1 MEGRAL
7 YLRVGLMIVAG
18 IVLLLALIWFIGGNQ
33 FRNGTVYESYFSE
46 SVQGLDVGA
55 PVKYRGVTVGRVM
68 ELGLVTAEYGAGM
81 ALDLQHSTSRLVFA
95 RFEVDTRKIGRVP
108 DTETAVA
115 LGLRTRLASQGLTGL
130 TYLELDFVDPKQY
143 PPLQVPW
150 KPEAGYIP
158 SMPSTLS
165 QVQVAAEHLLDKLNA
180 VNIDQLAEQAT
191 NLLKDVRADIATG
204 DVHAALA
211 EASALLR
218 TTNQAVQAADLPGIS
233 ADIKNTS
240 AALRDTVQGEK
251 MQTLLSNA
259 SVAAAR
265 LAEASARLPVLIAA
279 LQGTTQRIGNSTA
292 DLEQGLVPVLRDVQA
307 TSQNLRELTDLLR
320 RYPADVFSEPPPRAT
335 QSVR

>member
-158 SMPSTLS
+158 SMPSTLKPFS
-165 QVQVAAEHLLDKLNA
+165 PAACLR
-180 VNIDQLAEQAT
+180 
-191 NLLKDVRADIATG
+191 RAM
-204 DVHAALA
+204 V
-211 EASALLR
+211 SFMR
-218 TTNQAVQAADLPGIS
+218 S
-233 ADIKNTS
+233 S
-240 AALRDTVQGEK
+240 
-251 MQTLLSNA
+251 
-259 SVAAAR
+259 
-265 LAEASARLPVLIAA
+265 
-279 LQGTTQRIGNSTA
+279 
-292 DLEQGLVPVLRDVQA
+292 VLRPGAVC
-307 TSQNLRELTDLLR
+307 R
-320 RYPADVFSEPPPRAT
+320 
-335 QSVR
+335 